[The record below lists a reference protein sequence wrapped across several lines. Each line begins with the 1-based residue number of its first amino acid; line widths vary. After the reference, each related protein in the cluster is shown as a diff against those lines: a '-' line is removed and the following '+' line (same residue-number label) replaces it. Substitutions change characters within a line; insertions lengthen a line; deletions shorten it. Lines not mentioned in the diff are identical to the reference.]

1 MTTSHSSYK
10 QPSPVMGGSEGNR
23 WDNKQSGKSTHK
35 LGAGQ
40 RQATNNQATSSW
52 ATNNWVTNNL
62 ASQPI
67 YREPGKSQKSNTIIN
82 AVVCKSRSAKW
93 VQILQTLTSM
103 ANLTQNRCHCSLS
116 LTFFCFC
123 YFFCLSFCSAHL
135 HPPISVCSSKT
146 KRPSTFKTWRM
157 HAQKATQY
165 KFYFG
170 KLVSKQNL
178 NQHQNQII

>member
-40 RQATNNQATSSW
+40 RQATNNQATSIW

-67 YREPGKSQKSNTIIN
+67 YREPGKSQQSNTIIN
-82 AVVCKSRSAKW
+82 AVGC
-93 VQILQTLTSM
+93 
-103 ANLTQNRCHCSLS
+103 
-116 LTFFCFC
+116 
-123 YFFCLSFCSAHL
+123 
-135 HPPISVCSSKT
+135 
-146 KRPSTFKTWRM
+146 
-157 HAQKATQY
+157 
-165 KFYFG
+165 
-170 KLVSKQNL
+170 
-178 NQHQNQII
+178 